1 MWPPLRLPVA
11 FVVGLSGVLSSSSSS
26 AIAVVAASS
35 SSLCSG
41 RRPAGTTSSWGC
53 AATRA
58 SWEAAAAP
66 SVGRQ
71 RGTNLRWGSYS
82 FFRPARNPR
91 TGFSLEPEGW
101 QRKYLYGGG
110 YTAEVLA
117 SAGPG
122 TWRITGTPPLGCVT
136 CNSTSDKRTGQCFG
150 RRPTGKRPSHE

>member
-58 SWEAAAAP
+58 AAAP

-82 FFRPARNPR
+82 FFRPAQNPR
-91 TGFSLEPEGW
+91 TGFSLEPKENSCTVVVIL
-101 QRKYLYGGG
+101 QRFWPRRDREHGESPARRHWLC
-110 YTAEVLA
+110 
-117 SAGPG
+117 
-122 TWRITGTPPLGCVT
+122 CVT

-150 RRPTGKRPSHE
+150 RPTGKRPSHE